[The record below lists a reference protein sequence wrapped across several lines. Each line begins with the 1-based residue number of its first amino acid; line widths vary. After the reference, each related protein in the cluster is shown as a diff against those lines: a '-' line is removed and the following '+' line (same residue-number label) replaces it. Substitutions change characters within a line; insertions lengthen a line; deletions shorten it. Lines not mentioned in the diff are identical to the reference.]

1 MSLLELNTL
10 VTQAYSVRLLSHYQ
24 YMIPSC
30 LWLGCWWVGCRWLW
44 YLHWHSTKL
53 FVCEELDTQHRHQ
66 WLTLATYSDS
76 NGSYDALEVFSGCG
90 CPCAH
95 QATIFLSLTDCPRPL
110 VGTLLRPLPL
120 TAIGIQCWYPS
131 STPWNCASW
140 CVSTRTLHWHIC
152 QDLTVA

>member
-1 MSLLELNTL
+1 MSLLELNAL

-30 LWLGCWWVGCRWLW
+30 LWLGCWWVGCRCR
-44 YLHWHSTKL
+44 YIEQTKL
-53 FVCEELDTQHRHQ
+53 LKQHRHQ
-66 WLTLATYSDS
+66 WLTLAIYSDS
-76 NGSYDALEVFSGCG
+76 NGSYDALEVLSGCG

-120 TAIGIQCWYPS
+120 AAIGIQCWYPS
-131 STPWNCASW
+131 STPWNCASR